1 MRGRFRRRRIEAQEM
16 NITAFMNLMVIL
28 VPFLLITAVFT
39 RLTVLELNLPGRS
52 AGGPDTKQLHLEV
65 IIRKD
70 ALEVGER
77 SAGIL
82 KRIEKT
88 SGGYDYKT
96 LSQVLQSVKQKF
108 PDKTQATI
116 LSEPDTAYDTVVQVM
131 DTVRVV
137 ASVTAGSV
145 SRYELFPD
153 ISIGDAP
160 VRSSASA
167 PAAPAPAKASAKTPV
182 RRGK

>member
-1 MRGRFRRRRIEAQEM
+1 MRSRARRHRIPAEDI

-39 RLTVLELNLPGRS
+39 RMTILELNLPAGG

-65 IIRKD
+65 TIRAD
-70 ALEVGER
+70 ALELGER
-77 SAGIL
+77 SSGVL

-88 SGGYDYKT
+88 DKGYDYKT
-96 LSQVLQSVKQKF
+96 LSLALQGIKERF

-116 LSEPDTAYDTVVQVM
+116 LSEPNTPYDILVQVM

-137 ASVTAGSV
+137 SGVAGGSVT
-145 SRYELFPD
+145 RYELFPD

-160 VRSSASA
+160 VRG
-167 PAAPAPAKASAKTPV
+167 
-182 RRGK
+182 GK